1 MTITPW
7 NVDCIDDFYDGEDV
21 DDEDEGWGSQDDE
34 EGEAEAWEAFDD
46 LDEIAP

>member
-1 MTITPW
+1 MGIAPW

-21 DDEDEGWGSQDDE
+21 DDEDDGWGSQDDE
-34 EGEAEAWEAFDD
+34 DDNWEAFDD